1 MKNIDVAKDRLNELR
16 MLSLFS
22 GAGGMDLGFEGG
34 FRVLSRSVNPA
45 LYDDFDSS
53 NNSDDLFYYLPYTRF
68 KTVFANDINVAARTA
83 WVNFFKQRGIDESIY
98 KLGSIVD
105 IVKTEKARSNSV
117 FPSNIDIV
125 TGGFPCQDFSVAGK
139 RMGFKSNKNHN
150 GFRIDENNETPTSE
164 NRGLLY
170 MWMREVI
177 ELTRPKVF
185 VAENVKGLVNLGD
198 VKSVIEKDF
207 RGVGDGYLVVTARVL
222 SAADYGVP
230 QNRQRV
236 IFFGF
241 RKNALKPKALAALSS
256 ANIPYEYD
264 PYPLPTHAYTH
275 SGEKLFRPV
284 TTFEAFSGLQE
295 PDEST
300 DASQKAYSKAR
311 YMGKHCQGQTEVN
324 LDGIGPTI
332 RSEHHGNI
340 EYRRLSA
347 VNGGKHFNELSSGL
361 QERRLTV
368 RECARIQTFPDSYEF
383 VFKNSSNDKGV
394 CASEAYKII
403 GNALPPLLANHIA
416 RRLDSLWGKYFKGS
430 GVQR

>member
-1 MKNIDVAKDRLNELR
+1 
-16 MLSLFS
+16 
-22 GAGGMDLGFEGG
+22 
-34 FRVLSRSVNPA
+34 
-45 LYDDFDSS
+45 
-53 NNSDDLFYYLPYTRF
+53 
-68 KTVFANDINVAARTA
+68 
-83 WVNFFKQRGIDESIY
+83 
-98 KLGSIVD
+98 
-105 IVKTEKARSNSV
+105 
-117 FPSNIDIV
+117 
-125 TGGFPCQDFSVAGK
+125 
-139 RMGFKSNKNHN
+139 
-150 GFRIDENNETPTSE
+150 
-164 NRGLLY
+164 
-170 MWMREVI
+170 MREVI

-311 YMGKHCQGQTEVN
+311 YMEKHCQGQTEVN